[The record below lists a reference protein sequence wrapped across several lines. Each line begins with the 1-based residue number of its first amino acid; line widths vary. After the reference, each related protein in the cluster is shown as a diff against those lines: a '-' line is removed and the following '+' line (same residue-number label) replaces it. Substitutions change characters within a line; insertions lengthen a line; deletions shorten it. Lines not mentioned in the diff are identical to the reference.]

1 MLVKRSI
8 GVRASAWC
16 NCARDI
22 SRDAVPKRGDVGRR
36 LYEALRDNGLYV
48 RSGERRFA
56 DEHLV
61 EHAAERVLV
70 AASVD
75 GFTRRLFRADVR
87 RRSHRHPRLG
97 HSRLAH
103 RADRLADAEVGDEHV
118 TVLQQNVLRFH
129 VAVHDPLLVRV
140 RKRLRSRGGDAH
152 RILHRDPNLTR
163 ESVAQR
169 LAAHDRH
176 HIVENSR
183 GLS

>member
-1 MLVKRSI
+1 MLGKRSI
-8 GVRASAWC
+8 GARASARC
-16 NCARDI
+16 NARATF
-22 SRDAVPKRGDVGRR
+22 RGRRPERGDVGRR
-36 LYEALRDNGLYV
+36 LYEALRDDGLHV

-87 RRSHRHPRLG
+87 QRSHCHPRLG

-103 RADRLADAEVGDEHV
+103 RADRLADAEVGDERRA
-118 TVLQQNVLRFH
+118 VLQQNVLRFH

-140 RKRLRSRGGDAH
+140 RQRLRRRGGDAH
-152 RILHRDPNLTR
+152 RILHWDPNLTR

-169 LAAHDRH
+169 LAAHHRH
-176 HIVENSR
+176 HIVENSG
-183 GLS
+183 GLA